1 MEGPIT
7 DFEKGQ
13 LDAVLKMGC
22 NRDTACKY
30 AGVSADRLLA
40 EMQRDP
46 TFERSILHAE
56 SQPEVRHIGN
66 VNKASQDEKNWRSSV
81 WWLERRE
88 REQETAHDSSQWN
101 YPAAVR
107 DALDR
112 LIEVVTTEIADPS
125 RRQAVVA
132 ELLKLAGEGADEA
145 ADSACK
151 ETVAPA
157 LLLPAAETEEEDR

>member
-1 MEGPIT
+1 MEEPIT

-13 LDAVLKMGC
+13 LDTVLKMGC
-22 NRDTACKY
+22 SRDTACKY

-46 TFERSILHAE
+46 HFERSILHAE
-56 SQPEVRHIGN
+56 SHPEVRHIGN

-88 REQETAHDSSQWN
+88 REQDAAHDRLQWN
-101 YPAAVR
+101 YPTAVR

-112 LIEVVTTEIADPS
+112 LIDVVTTEIADPI
-125 RRQAVVA
+125 RRQAIVA

-151 ETVAPA
+151 ATAAPA
-157 LLLPAAETEEEDR
+157 LLLPAAETEEEDQ

>member
-1 MEGPIT
+1 MDGPIT

-13 LDAVLKMGC
+13 LDSVLKMGC
-22 NRDTACKY
+22 SRDTACKY

-56 SQPEVRHIGN
+56 SHPEVRHIGN
-66 VNKASQDEKNWRSSV
+66 VNKASQDERNWRSSV

-88 REQETAHDSSQWN
+88 REQESAHDWSQWN

-107 DALDR
+107 DALDK
-112 LIEVVTTEIADPS
+112 LIDVVMTEIVDPV
-125 RRQAVVA
+125 RRQAIVA
-132 ELLKLAGEGADEA
+132 ELLKIAGEGVSESG
-145 ADSACK
+145 DSAHT
-151 ETVAPA
+151 ETVAPS
-157 LLLPAAETEEEDR
+157 LTLPVVDAEEEDQ